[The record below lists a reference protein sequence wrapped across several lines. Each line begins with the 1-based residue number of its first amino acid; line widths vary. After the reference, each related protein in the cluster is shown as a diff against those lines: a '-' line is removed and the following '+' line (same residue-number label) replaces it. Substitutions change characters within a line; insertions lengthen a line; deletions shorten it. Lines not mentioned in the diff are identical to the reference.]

1 MAIVRWNPYS
11 EIDAFRNQL
20 DRLFNEMAAANTSST
35 WKPAIELHNAE
46 DHFVLKVQLPG
57 LEAKDIEIEA
67 TRDGVMLKGTIRQN
81 SENEKNNRRY
91 SEFYYGT
98 FQRTV
103 KLPIAIQN
111 DRVQA
116 DFQNGILTLTL
127 PKVEEAVN
135 RVVKVN
141 LDDRSD
147 SQVENQAQ

>member
-1 MAIVRWNPYS
+1 MAIVRWNPYR
-11 EIDAFRNQL
+11 EIDVRHQL
-20 DRLFNEMAAANTSST
+20 DRLFNEMAASTTSTT

-46 DHFVLKVQLPG
+46 DHFVLKVKLPG

-67 TRDGVMLKGTIRQN
+67 TRDSVMLKGEIRQHE
-81 SENEKNNRRY
+81 ENQGRRY

-111 DRVQA
+111 DKVQA
-116 DFQNGILTLTL
+116 DFHNGILTLTL

-135 RVVKVN
+135 RVVKVD
-141 LDDRSD
+141 LAGDRSD
-147 SQVENQAQ
+147 SVEDQ

>member
-11 EIDAFRNQL
+11 EIDAFRNHL
-20 DRLFNEMAAANTSST
+20 DRLFNEMAASNTSSST

-46 DHFVLKVQLPG
+46 DHFVFKVKLPG

-67 TRDGVMLKGTIRQN
+67 TRDSVMLKGEIHQPEEDR
-81 SENEKNNRRY
+81 RRY

-116 DFQNGILTLTL
+116 EFHNGILTLTL

-141 LDDRSD
+141 LESDRSD

>member
-11 EIDAFRNQL
+11 EIDAFRSQL

-111 DRVQA
+111 ERVKA

-141 LDDRSD
+141 LESDRSD
-147 SQVENQAQ
+147 STENQAQ

>member
-11 EIDAFRNQL
+11 EIDVFRNQL
-20 DRLFNEMAAANTSST
+20 DRLFNEMAAANTST
-35 WKPAIELHNAE
+35 IWKPAIELHNAE

-67 TRDGVMLKGTIRQN
+67 TRDGVMLKGEHQHKN
-81 SENEKNNRRY
+81 QDNNRRY

-111 DRVQA
+111 ERVQA

-127 PKVEEAVN
+127 SKVEEAVN

-141 LDDRSD
+141 LENRSD
-147 SQVENQAQ
+147 SQAQAQ

>member
-11 EIDAFRNQL
+11 EIDAFRTQL
-20 DRLFNEMAAANTSST
+20 DRLFNEMAAANTSI

-67 TRDGVMLKGTIRQN
+67 TRDSVMLKGTIRQN

-111 DRVQA
+111 ERVQA

-147 SQVENQAQ
+147 STENQAQ